1 MHLAVCPRRNLVKTG
16 TIRIAPRRQDETY
29 RARPYLRDC
38 ARRTAASQEA
48 PAATIPPNAAAYK
61 PKFPGDP
68 ALSESEAL
76 ALGYMRNLIRS
87 QRQFNKHY
95 GHYATTLPELVHSGS
110 FTKRMVDPHQGD
122 YTVSFKGNRDGY
134 VLTMTPHALDATH
147 RSFYAVEDGK
157 IHADESKP
165 ADGASPV
172 IR

>member
-1 MHLAVCPRRNLVKTG
+1 MK
-16 TIRIAPRRQDETY
+16 
-29 RARPYLRDC
+29 
-38 ARRTAASQEA
+38 RTALALIFAIALAAPLLSQEA

>member
-1 MHLAVCPRRNLVKTG
+1 MK
-16 TIRIAPRRQDETY
+16 
-29 RARPYLRDC
+29 
-38 ARRTAASQEA
+38 RTALALILAFAFAAPLLSQQPQT
-48 PAATIPPNAAAYK
+48 PAAEPGAAAYK

-68 ALSESEAL
+68 ARSEPEAL

-122 YTVSFKGNRDGY
+122 YAVSFKGNRDGY
-134 VLTMTPHALDATH
+134 VLTLTPHALDATH

-157 IHADESKP
+157 IHADEAKP
-165 ADGASPV
+165 ADGDSPV
-172 IR
+172 VR